1 MLSSGNAGGAR
12 IASTVGMTV
21 VVQALTALALAVPPI
36 LAPVAAPDLGIAP
49 AGVGNWVGFSYM
61 VAMFAG
67 LASGTLVGRWGPVR
81 VFEAAVLCV
90 AAGLAIGSAATLAA
104 TVLCGVLLG
113 IAHGFVNPAS
123 STILAAAAP
132 PRMRAM
138 IFSIKQT
145 GVPLGAALAG
155 ALVPALLL
163 HASWQ
168 FTVLLLAAASAA
180 LIAVVAPFRSA
191 YDRDRKSGERLRLR
205 GLAAPILEVW
215 RNRPVRHLA
224 LTSGVFSSVQM
235 SFGTYLV
242 SYLKLGLG
250 YSLVAA
256 GLMFSAAQLAG
267 VLGRIAWGAV
277 ADRWLAPRL
286 LLALLGLVMA
296 ACGGA
301 AALFSADWPMA
312 GIVLVCVVYGAT
324 AVGWNGV
331 FLAEVARLAPEGR
344 VAIVTGGTQFFTFA
358 GVLIGPPVFGA
369 IVSASGDYGSGFI
382 FIAILPL
389 ATGLGL
395 LAQRKAAGMRDRG

>member
-1 MLSSGNAGGAR
+1 MLSSGNAGVAR
-12 IASTVGMTV
+12 IAPTVAMTV
-21 VVQALTALALAVPPI
+21 VVQSLTALALAVPPI

-49 AGVGNWVGFSYM
+49 AGVGNWVGFSY
-61 VAMFAG
+61 G

-90 AAGLAIGSAATLAA
+90 AAGLAVGSGATLGAA
-104 TVLCGVLLG
+104 LLAGVLLG
-113 IAHGFVNPAS
+113 VAHGFVNPAS
-123 STILAAAAP
+123 STILVAAAP

-168 FTVLLLAAASAA
+168 YTVLLLAAASAA
-180 LIAVVAPFRSA
+180 LIAVVAPFRPV
-191 YDRDRKSGERLRLR
+191 YDRDRKPGERLRAR
-205 GLAAPILEVW
+205 GLAAPVAEVW
-215 RNRPVRHLA
+215 RNRAVLDLA

-250 YSLVAA
+250 FSLVAA
-256 GLMFSAAQLAG
+256 GLIFSAAQLAG
-267 VLGRIAWGAV
+267 VAGRVVWGAV
-277 ADRWLAPRL
+277 ADRWLAPTL
-286 LLALLGLVMA
+286 VLALLGLVMA
-296 ACGGA
+296 ACGAA
-301 AALFSADWPMA
+301 AALFSTDWPPA
-312 GIVLVCVVYGAT
+312 GILLVCVVYGAT

-358 GVLIGPPVFGA
+358 GVLLGPPVFGA
-369 IVSASGDYGSGFI
+369 IVSASGHYGSGFI
-382 FIAILPL
+382 FLAVLPF
-389 ATGLGL
+389 ATGVGL
-395 LAQRKAAGMRDRG
+395 LARRRAAGVRGPG

>member
-1 MLSSGNAGGAR
+1 
-12 IASTVGMTV
+12 MTV
-21 VVQALTALALAVPPI
+21 VVQALTALALAVPTV

-49 AGVGNWVGFSYM
+49 ASVGNWVGFSYM

-67 LASGTLVGRWGPVR
+67 LVSGTLVGRWGPVR

-90 AAGLAIGSAATLAA
+90 AAGLAIGSGATLGAA
-104 TVLCGVLLG
+104 VLCGVLLG

-168 FTVLLLAAASAA
+168 LAVLLLAAASAA
-180 LIAVVAPFRSA
+180 LIAVVAPFRPA
-191 YDRDRKSGERLRLR
+191 YDRDRKPGERLRVR
-205 GLAAPILEVW
+205 GLAAPIAEVW
-215 RNRPVRHLA
+215 RNRQVLDLA

-256 GLMFSAAQLAG
+256 GLIFSAAQLAG
-267 VLGRIAWGAV
+267 VAGRIVWGAV
-277 ADRWLAPRL
+277 ADHWLAPRL
-286 LLALLGLVMA
+286 VLALLGLVMA
-296 ACGGA
+296 ACGAA
-301 AALFSADWPMA
+301 AALFSTGWPLA
-312 GIVLVCVVYGAT
+312 GILLVCVVYGAT

-358 GVLIGPPVFGA
+358 GVLLGPPVFGA
-369 IVSASGDYGSGFI
+369 IVSASGHYGSGFI
-382 FIAILPL
+382 FLAILPL

-395 LAQRKAAGMRDRG
+395 FARRRAGRVRERE